1 MMRNNMDRYNRIT
14 NKNKREIVLL
24 KAFPCIWGKCRF
36 CDYIDDNDNN
46 EKEMVKLNKEVLSNI
61 TGEFKAL
68 EVINSGS
75 CFEIPKETLKDIKII
90 IKEKKIEKLFFES
103 HWCYRNKLD
112 EMREFFGIPIV
123 FKIGVESFDNHFRN
137 EVLNKNA
144 RFETPLDV
152 KKYFQSICLMVG
164 IKGQT
169 KEMIRNDIDIVLKY
183 FDYATINVFTNN
195 TTPVKRDDELIKWFA
210 DEFKFLNNNPKV
222 EVLYNNTDFGVGD

>member
-1 MMRNNMDRYNRIT
+1 MDRYNRIT

-46 EKEMVKLNKEVLSNI
+46 EEEMVKLNKEVLSNI

-75 CFEIPKETLKDIKII
+75 CFEIPKETLKDIKNI
-90 IKEKKIEKLFFES
+90 IKKKKIEKLFFES

-210 DEFKFLNNNPKV
+210 DEFKFLNDNPKV